1 MERAGEW
8 VWNVEGR
15 DHFPHFFA
23 CTFGLVSLTC
33 NKCSVGLLGVCMNTA
48 DEVCITNTSS
58 CFTGST
64 FPTLT
69 TFAGFKTQGC
79 LESAMCNTTTNAT
92 LLGTTYTSVKAC
104 CSSNKCNPVTI
115 SGATSAKLSVTTALG
130 AALVASV
137 WSMLY

>member
-1 MERAGEW
+1 MNKIIFGILAVASSFMPAESASK
-8 VWNVEGR
+8 
-15 DHFPHFFA
+15 
-23 CTFGLVSLTC
+23 FGLVSLTC
-33 NKCSVGLLGVCMNTA
+33 NKCSVGLLGVCMNAA
-48 DEVCITNTSS
+48 DEVCVTNTSS
-58 CFTGST
+58 CFTGRAT
-64 FPTLT
+64 FPSLT
-69 TFAGFKTQGC
+69 TFVGFNTQGC

-104 CSSNKCNPVTI
+104 CNSNKCNPVTI